1 MSTRARK
8 WASAS
13 RWLACGGV
21 FLFAGCA
28 VQMILIWLGS
38 GFAFA
43 VGICFGAWMLRFL
56 LRRDDSAAVE
66 TRDFWQKQH
75 DQNERLLELR
85 EDANRIASQQLQV
98 LLDAVNSRR

>member
-1 MSTRARK
+1 
-8 WASAS
+8 
-13 RWLACGGV
+13 
-21 FLFAGCA
+21 
-28 VQMILIWLGS
+28 MILIWLGS

-43 VGICFGAWMLRFL
+43 VGICFGDWMLRFL

-85 EDANRIASQQLQV
+85 EEANRIAVRHLE
-98 LLDAVNSRR
+98 AVNASVYGRQS